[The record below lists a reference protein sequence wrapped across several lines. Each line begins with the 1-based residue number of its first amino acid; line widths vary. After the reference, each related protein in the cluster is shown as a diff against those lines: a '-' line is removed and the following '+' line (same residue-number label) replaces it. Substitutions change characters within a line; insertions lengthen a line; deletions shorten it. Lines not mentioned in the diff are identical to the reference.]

1 MCRFADVM
9 DLSRDRSRLDFFLRK
24 AKTAPS
30 NLPTAA
36 PCSLSKSCPIIPF
49 GPAAAATRDA
59 HTDIQAAASGQPA
72 SAAMQSVHS
81 APAELAADSA
91 PGGACLCSEA
101 GRGCDEDEENGYRS
115 EACSERGEDA
125 DGEGNAAIDL
135 VSPEK
140 IAAPHKEWR
149 EQRSGVGERRV
160 GEMREFERGDYV
172 SDGSAQR
179 AERAAELVHLGLDS
193 PPQMCP
199 AAEAPSAAA
208 AAPLHSCASDEGPL
222 NDPRPPES
230 AAESDADDQR
240 GEGAEGRK
248 YQCAWPQQTGRAD
261 PEGDSANDSWSSD
274 SWDDTARPAS
284 QLDAQDLPAKES
296 NEGCDRTQLAQFSG
310 CDQQQLVPGLRPEQL
325 EAAHTAAAIALH
337 WKSKPAVMPA
347 MHVGVEGLA
356 EGESTWSRID
366 AEAATNSSS
375 QGDRTEAVPKEA
387 AVDLSAVDV
396 AEQERILR
404 MIELQRRAQPRKS
417 GSEQGPARKRG
428 PALVAG
434 GNAVAMVHDGVLG
447 SQTKRRQLSIG
458 AFIFKAP
465 SAKE

>member
-49 GPAAAATRDA
+49 APAAATRDA
-59 HTDIQAAASGQPA
+59 HTDAQAAASGQPA

-101 GRGCDEDEENGYRS
+101 GRGCDGEEENPCGS
-115 EACSERGEDA
+115 EACSEWGEDA
-125 DGEGNAAIDL
+125 DEGDAAIDL

-149 EQRSGVGERRV
+149 EQLSGVGERQM
-160 GEMREFERGDYV
+160 GEMREFERGDDV

-208 AAPLHSCASDEGPL
+208 AAPLHSCASDEGPVT
-222 NDPRPPES
+222 DPRPPES
-230 AAESDADDQR
+230 AVEDDADDQR
-240 GEGAEGRK
+240 WEGAEGRK

-296 NEGCDRTQLAQFSG
+296 NEGCDRTQLAQFPG

-325 EAAHTAAAIALH
+325 EAAHTAAAIGLH
-337 WKSKPAVMPA
+337 RKCKPAVMSA

-356 EGESTWSRID
+356 EGESTRSRTG
-366 AEAATNSSS
+366 AEEASRSSS

-387 AVDLSAVDV
+387 PVDLSAVDV

-434 GNAVAMVHDGVLG
+434 GNAVAMVHGGVLG
-447 SQTKRRQLSIG
+447 SQAKRRQLSIG